1 MGRNT
6 GPRLK
11 KMRALNVELP
21 GLSRKSIAKR
31 PYRPGEHGQ
40 GSQKVKDYTLRLNEK
55 QKLRF
60 NYGITEHQL
69 RRTVREAIRSKTL
82 TDDKIVE
89 LLERRLDNVV
99 FRGGLAPT
107 IPAARQL
114 VNHNHIT
121 VNDKRVNIASYR
133 VKVGDVIR
141 PREKSIK
148 LYPIQVALA
157 EGPALDY
164 PAWLEFD
171 ESTVSTRIVSLPNAD
186 SVPFPIELSLV
197 VEFYAQLL

>member
-1 MGRNT
+1 MGRYT
-6 GPRLK
+6 GPRIK
-11 KMRALNVELP
+11 KMRALDVKLP

-31 PYRPGEHGQ
+31 PYRPGQHGQ
-40 GSQKVKDYTLRLNEK
+40 QSQKVKDYTLRLNEK

-60 NYGITEHQL
+60 NYGINERQL
-69 RRTVREAIRSKTL
+69 RRIVREAIRSKTL
-82 TDDKIVE
+82 TNDKIIE

-114 VNHNHIT
+114 VNHSHIT
-121 VNDKRVNIASYR
+121 VNNKRVDIASYR

-141 PREKSIK
+141 PREKSIRIE
-148 LYPIQVALA
+148 PIQIALS

-164 PAWLEFD
+164 PEWIEFD
-171 ESTVSTRIVSLPNAD
+171 ESIVSIRIVSLPNAD

>member
-1 MGRNT
+1 MGRYT
-6 GPRLK
+6 GPRVK
-11 KMRALNVELP
+11 KMRALGIELP

-31 PYRPGEHGQ
+31 PYKPGEHGQ
-40 GSQKVKDYTLRLNEK
+40 ASQRPKDYKLRLLEK

-60 NYGITEHQL
+60 NYGVTERQL
-69 RRTVREAIRSKTL
+69 RRIVREAVRSKTL
-82 TDDKIVE
+82 TDDKIIE

-121 VNDKRVNIASYR
+121 VNNKRVNIASYR
-133 VKVGDVIR
+133 VKPGDVIR

-148 LYPIQVALA
+148 LEPIQVALLDR
-157 EGPALDY
+157 PALNY
-164 PAWLEFD
+164 PEWLELD
-171 ESTVSTRIVSLPNAD
+171 ESTVSIRITSLPNAHA
-186 SVPFPIELSLV
+186 VPFPLELSLV
-197 VEFYAQLL
+197 VEFYSRLL

>member
-1 MGRNT
+1 MGRYT

-11 KMRALNVELP
+11 KMRALGVELP

-31 PYRPGEHGQ
+31 PYKPGEHGQ
-40 GSQKVKDYTLRLNEK
+40 SSQRPKDYRLRLLEK

-60 NYGITEHQL
+60 NYGVTENQL
-69 RRTVREAIRSKTL
+69 RRIVKEAVRSKTL
-82 TDDKIVE
+82 TDDKIIE

-99 FRGGLAPT
+99 FRSGLAPT

-114 VNHNHIT
+114 VNHNHMT
-121 VNDKRVNIASYR
+121 VNNKRVNIASYR

-148 LYPIQVALA
+148 LNPIQIALLDR
-157 EGPALDY
+157 PALNY
-164 PAWLEFD
+164 PEWLEFD
-171 ESTVSTRIVSLPNAD
+171 ESTVSIRIVSLPDANAA
-186 SVPFPIELSLV
+186 PFPLELSLV
-197 VEFYAQLL
+197 LEFYSRLL

>member
-1 MGRNT
+1 MGRHT
-6 GPRLK
+6 EPRLK
-11 KMRALNVELP
+11 KMRALDVELP

-40 GSQKVKDYTLRLNEK
+40 KSQKVKDYSLRLNEK

-60 NYGITEHQL
+60 NYGISERQL
-69 RRTVREAIRSKTL
+69 RRIVREAMRSKTL
-82 TDDKIVE
+82 TDDKIIE
-89 LLERRLDNVV
+89 LLERRIDNVV

-133 VKVGDVIR
+133 IKVGDMIR
-141 PREKSIK
+141 PREKSLRID
-148 LYPIQVALA
+148 PIQIALS
-157 EGPALDY
+157 EGPALGY

-171 ESTVSTRIVSLPNAD
+171 ESTVSIRIVSLPNAD

-197 VEFYAQLL
+197 VEYYAQLL

>member
-1 MGRNT
+1 MGRHT
-6 GPRLK
+6 EPRLK
-11 KMRALNVELP
+11 KMRALDVELP

-40 GSQKVKDYTLRLNEK
+40 KSQKVKDYSLRLAEK

-60 NYGITEHQL
+60 NYGVNERQL
-69 RRTVREAIRSKTL
+69 RRIIREAMRSKTL
-82 TDDKIVE
+82 TDDKIIE
-89 LLERRLDNVV
+89 LLERRIDNVV

-133 VKVGDVIR
+133 IKVGDVIR
-141 PREKSIK
+141 PREKSVQ
-148 LYPIQVALA
+148 LPPIQIALS

-171 ESTVSTRIVSLPNAD
+171 ESTVSIRIVSLPNAD

-197 VEFYAQLL
+197 VEYYAQLL

>member
-1 MGRNT
+1 
-6 GPRLK
+6 
-11 KMRALNVELP
+11 MRALDVELP

-31 PYRPGEHGQ
+31 PYRPGQHGQ
-40 GSQKVKDYTLRLNEK
+40 ASQRRKDYTLRLNEK

-60 NYGITEHQL
+60 NYGVNERQL
-69 RRTVREAIRSKTL
+69 RRVVREAMRSRTL
-82 TDDKIVE
+82 TDDKIIE

-99 FRGGLAPT
+99 FRGGFAPT

-141 PREKSIK
+141 PREKSIRID
-148 LYPIQVALA
+148 PIQIALS

-164 PAWLEFD
+164 PGWVEFD
-171 ESTVSTRIVSLPNAD
+171 ESTVSIRIVSLPNAS

-197 VEFYAQLL
+197 VEYYAQLL

>member
-1 MGRNT
+1 MGRHT
-6 GPRLK
+6 EPRLK
-11 KMRALNVELP
+11 KMRALDVELP

-40 GSQKVKDYTLRLNEK
+40 KSQKVKDYSLRLAEK

-60 NYGITEHQL
+60 NYGVNECQL
-69 RRTVREAIRSKTL
+69 RRIVREAIRSKTL
-82 TDDKIVE
+82 TDDKIIE

-133 VKVGDVIR
+133 VKVDDVIR
-141 PREKSIK
+141 PREKSIT
-148 LYPIQVALA
+148 LHPIQIALS
-157 EGPALDY
+157 EVPALDY

-171 ESTVSTRIVSLPNAD
+171 ESTVSMRIVSLPNAD

-197 VEFYAQLL
+197 VEYYAQLL

>member
-1 MGRNT
+1 MGRYT

-11 KMRALNVELP
+11 KMRALDVELP

-31 PYRPGEHGQ
+31 PYRPGQHGQ
-40 GSQKVKDYTLRLNEK
+40 ASQRRKDYTLRLNEK

-60 NYGITEHQL
+60 NYGISERQL
-69 RRTVREAIRSKTL
+69 RRVVREAMRSRTL
-82 TDDKIVE
+82 TDDKIIE

-114 VNHNHIT
+114 VNHNHVT
-121 VNDKRVNIASYR
+121 VNHKRGNIVSYR

-141 PREKSIK
+141 PREKSIRID
-148 LYPIQVALA
+148 PIQIALS

-164 PAWLEFD
+164 PEWVEFD
-171 ESTVSTRIVSLPNAD
+171 ESTVSIRIVSLPNAS

-197 VEFYAQLL
+197 VEYYAQLL

>member
-6 GPRLK
+6 GPRVK
-11 KMRALNVELP
+11 KMRALDVDLP

-31 PYRPGEHGQ
+31 PYRPGQHGQ
-40 GSQKVKDYTLRLNEK
+40 ASQRHKDYTLRLNEK

-60 NYGITEHQL
+60 NYGISERQL
-69 RRTVREAIRSKTL
+69 RRIVREAIRSKTL
-82 TDDKIVE
+82 TDDKIIE

-114 VNHNHIT
+114 ANHNHIT

-141 PREKSIK
+141 PREKSTKID
-148 LYPIQVALA
+148 PIQIALS

-164 PAWLEFD
+164 PEWIEFD
-171 ESTVSTRIVSLPNAD
+171 ESTVSIRIVSLPNANAA
-186 SVPFPIELSLV
+186 PFPIELSLV
-197 VEFYAQLL
+197 VEYYAQFL

>member
-1 MGRNT
+1 MGRHT
-6 GPRLK
+6 EPRLK
-11 KMRALNVELP
+11 KMRALDVELP

-40 GSQKVKDYTLRLNEK
+40 KSQKVKDYTLRLAEK

-60 NYGITEHQL
+60 NYGVNERQL
-69 RRTVREAIRSKTL
+69 RRIVREAMRSKTL
-82 TDDKIVE
+82 TDDKIIE
-89 LLERRLDNVV
+89 LLERRIDNVV

-133 VKVGDVIR
+133 IKVGDVIR
-141 PREKSIK
+141 PREKSLRID
-148 LYPIQVALA
+148 PIQIALA

-171 ESTVSTRIVSLPNAD
+171 ESTVSIRIVSLPNAD

-197 VEFYAQLL
+197 VEYYAQLL

>member
-6 GPRLK
+6 GPRVK
-11 KMRALNVELP
+11 KMRALDVELP

-31 PYRPGEHGQ
+31 PYRPGQHGQ
-40 GSQKVKDYTLRLNEK
+40 ASQRRKDYTLRLNEK

-60 NYGITEHQL
+60 NYGVNERQL
-69 RRTVREAIRSKTL
+69 RRVVREAMRSRTL
-82 TDDKIVE
+82 TDDKIIE

-99 FRGGLAPT
+99 FRGGFAPT

-121 VNDKRVNIASYR
+121 VNDKRVNIASYG

-141 PREKSIK
+141 PREKSIRID
-148 LYPIQVALA
+148 PIQIALS

-164 PAWLEFD
+164 PEWVEFD
-171 ESTVSTRIVSLPNAD
+171 ESTVSIRIVSLPNAN

-197 VEFYAQLL
+197 VEYYAQLL

>member
-1 MGRNT
+1 MGRHT

-11 KMRALNVELP
+11 RMRALGVELP

-40 GSQKVKDYTLRLNEK
+40 DSQRPKDYRVRLQEK

-60 NYGITEHQL
+60 NYGISERQL
-69 RRTVREAIRSKTL
+69 RRIVREAVQSKTL
-82 TDDKIVE
+82 TDDKIIE

-114 VNHNHIT
+114 VSHKHIM
-121 VNDKRVNIASYR
+121 VNNKRVNIPSYR
-133 VKVGDVIR
+133 VKVGDVIQ
-141 PREKSIK
+141 PREKSLKIA
-148 LYPIQVALA
+148 PIQVALLD
-157 EGPALDY
+157 GPQLNY
-164 PAWLEFD
+164 PEWLEFN
-171 ESTVSTRIVSLPNAD
+171 ESATSIQIMSLPNANAI
-186 SVPFPIELSLV
+186 PFPLELSLV
-197 VEFYAQLL
+197 IEFYSRLL

>member
-1 MGRNT
+1 MGRYT

-11 KMRALNVELP
+11 KMRALGIELP

-31 PYRPGEHGQ
+31 PYKPGEHGQ
-40 GSQKVKDYTLRLNEK
+40 VSQRPKDYKLRLLEK

-60 NYGITEHQL
+60 NYGVTERQL
-69 RRTVREAIRSKTL
+69 RRIVREAVQSRTL
-82 TDDKIVE
+82 TDDKIIE
-89 LLERRLDNVV
+89 LLERRLDNIV

-141 PREKSIK
+141 PREKSMK
-148 LYPIQVALA
+148 LEPIQVALL
-157 EGPALDY
+157 EGSQLNLPE
-164 PAWLEFD
+164 WLEFE
-171 ESTVSTRIVSLPNAD
+171 ESTVSIRILSLPKAD
-186 SVPFPIELSLV
+186 AVPFPLELSLV
-197 VEFYAQLL
+197 VEFYSRLL

>member
-1 MGRNT
+1 MGRHT
-6 GPRLK
+6 GPRVK
-11 KMRALNVELP
+11 KMRALGVELP
-21 GLSRKSIAKR
+21 GLSRKSIADR

-40 GSQKVKDYTLRLNEK
+40 GNQRIKDYTLRLVEK

-60 NYGITEHQL
+60 NYGINEGQL
-69 RRTVREAIRSKTL
+69 RRIVHEAIRSKTL
-82 TDDKIVE
+82 TDDKIIE

-141 PREKSIK
+141 PREKSTRID
-148 LYPIQVALA
+148 PIQIALSG
-157 EGPALDY
+157 GPTLDY
-164 PAWLEFD
+164 PAWLDFD
-171 ESTVSTRIVSLPNAD
+171 ESAVSIRIVSMPDANA
-186 SVPFPIELSLV
+186 VPFPLELPLV
-197 VEFYAQLL
+197 VEYYSQLL

>member
-1 MGRNT
+1 MGRHT

-11 KMRALNVELP
+11 KMRALDVELP
-21 GLSRKSIAKR
+21 GLSRKSIANR

-40 GSQKVKDYTLRLNEK
+40 KSQRVKDYSLRLAEK

-60 NYGITEHQL
+60 NYGVNERQL
-69 RRTVREAIRSKTL
+69 RRIVREAIRSKTL
-82 TDDKIVE
+82 TDDKIIE
-89 LLERRLDNVV
+89 LLERRIDNVV

-141 PREKSIK
+141 PREKSLRID
-148 LYPIQVALA
+148 PIQIALA
-157 EGPALDY
+157 EGPVLDY

-171 ESTVSTRIVSLPNAD
+171 ESRVSMRIVSLPNAD

-197 VEFYAQLL
+197 VEYYAQLL

>member
-1 MGRNT
+1 MGRYT

-11 KMRALNVELP
+11 KMRALDVELP

-31 PYRPGEHGQ
+31 PYRPGQHGQ
-40 GSQKVKDYTLRLNEK
+40 ASQKRKDYTLRLNEK
-55 QKLRF
+55 QKLRL
-60 NYGITEHQL
+60 NYGISERQL
-69 RRTVREAIRSKTL
+69 RRVVREAMRSRTL
-82 TDDKIVE
+82 TDDKIIE
-89 LLERRLDNVV
+89 LLERRLDSVV

-141 PREKSIK
+141 PREKSIRID
-148 LYPIQVALA
+148 PIQIVLA
-157 EGPALDY
+157 EGPVLDY
-164 PAWLEFD
+164 PEWVEFD
-171 ESTVSTRIVSLPNAD
+171 ESTVSIRIVSLPNAN

-197 VEFYAQLL
+197 VEYYAQLL

>member
-6 GPRLK
+6 EPRLK
-11 KMRALNVELP
+11 KMRALDVELP

-40 GSQKVKDYTLRLNEK
+40 KSPRVKDYSLRLAEK

-60 NYGITEHQL
+60 NYGVNERQL
-69 RRTVREAIRSKTL
+69 RRIVREAMRSKTL
-82 TDDKIVE
+82 TDDKIIE

-114 VNHNHIT
+114 ANHHHIT

-133 VKVGDVIR
+133 VRVGDVIR
-141 PREKSIK
+141 PREKSLRID
-148 LYPIQVALA
+148 PIQIALA
-157 EGPALDY
+157 EGPVLDY

-171 ESTVSTRIVSLPNAD
+171 ESTVSIRIVSLPNAD

-197 VEFYAQLL
+197 VEYYAQLL

>member
-1 MGRNT
+1 MGRYT

-11 KMRALNVELP
+11 KMRALGVELP

-40 GSQKVKDYTLRLNEK
+40 DSQRPKDYKLRLLEK

-60 NYGITEHQL
+60 NYGVSERQL
-69 RRTVREAIRSKTL
+69 RRIIREAIRSKTL
-82 TDDKIVE
+82 TGDKIIE

-121 VNDKRVNIASYR
+121 VNNKRVNIASYR
-133 VKVGDVIR
+133 VKVGDIIR
-141 PREKSIK
+141 PREKSLK
-148 LYPIQVALA
+148 LEPIQITLLD
-157 EGPALDY
+157 GPTLNR
-164 PAWLEFD
+164 PEWVEFD
-171 ESTVSTRIVSLPNAD
+171 ESTVSVQIVSLPNAN
-186 SVPFPIELSLV
+186 SVPFPLELPLVIEYYSR
-197 VEFYAQLL
+197 LL

>member
-1 MGRNT
+1 MGRYT

-11 KMRALNVELP
+11 KMRALGVELP
-21 GLSRKSIAKR
+21 GLSRKSISKR

-40 GSQKVKDYTLRLNEK
+40 NSQRPNDYRLRLQEK

-60 NYGITEHQL
+60 NYGITERQL
-69 RRTVREAIRSKTL
+69 RRIVWEAVQSKTL
-82 TDDKIVE
+82 TDDKIIE

-114 VNHNHIT
+114 VNHKHIL
-121 VNDKRVNIASYR
+121 VNNKRVNIASYR
-133 VKVGDVIR
+133 VKVGDTIQ

-148 LYPIQVALA
+148 LEPIQIALLD
-157 EGPALDY
+157 GPELNY
-164 PAWLEFD
+164 PEWLEFD
-171 ESTVSTRIVSLPNAD
+171 ESTTSIRIVSLPNAD
-186 SVPFPIELSLV
+186 SAPFPLELSLV
-197 VEFYAQLL
+197 VEFYSRLL